1 MRVADFFCGGGGFS
15 EGFRQ
20 AGFQLVFAVD
30 KWEPAVNTYKGNK
43 PEVRVILDDV
53 IRISQLNDEEF
64 DALVP
69 DTEVIIGSPPCQA
82 FSHSNKSGKADKKY
96 GISLIKAYLRIIARK
111 KFKQGSILKYWV
123 LENVPNVRNYIEERY
138 TAEDLGLKGDFTLV
152 AKSQSS
158 GTYNAKY
165 FGAPT
170 NRERYLCGEFP
181 VLQKT
186 HDDNQVVTLRSVLM
200 SLGNPT
206 DSTKKSIVDVNYPDL
221 KLTYDE
227 LTDHHYVFGLQEF
240 EWKTAKRLKLDKGY
254 MGKMSFPE
262 NLDKPSRTVMA
273 TMSAS
278 SRESMILS
286 DGNGGYRLPTVRE
299 AATMMSFPID
309 YWFYGTT
316 ASTKHTLVGNAV
328 PPKLSYAIAKAII
341 AAEGQNVPKR
351 YMKINHSQQV
361 SFFNLNGKVFDA
373 KIEKPKRDVSKFKY
387 HIPYLILSAFRVE
400 LTNYHSNFNEK
411 NFRWDA
417 EIHYS
422 QGERASFF
430 TPNYDE
436 VLIENS
442 YIDKIRQYILEIRHR
457 LLSFSEFQKAFC
469 LTSKEREDRDIWG
482 PYELLDDV
490 KRHIIEVIPEEDQ
503 KQLIET
509 PSIQIKVKESV
520 RIGKVPLAILYGYYL
535 LKQITK
541 VMEDKG
547 YGCNDTQTK
556 ID

>member
-43 PEVRVILDDV
+43 PGVNAILDDV
-53 IRISQLNDEEF
+53 IRISELNDDEF
-64 DALVP
+64 DKLIP

-82 FSHSNKSGKADKKY
+82 FSHSNKSGKADKEL
-96 GISLIKAYLRIIARK
+96 GIKLIKAYLRIIARK

-123 LENVPNVRNYIEERY
+123 LENVPNVRNYIEESY
-138 TAEDLGLKGDFTLV
+138 TAKDLELEGDFILV
-152 AKSQSS
+152 AKSKSS
-158 GTYNAKY
+158 GIYNAKH

-181 VLQKT
+181 IPKKT
-186 HDDNQVVTLRSVLM
+186 HEDNQVVTLRSVLEA
-200 SLGNPT
+200 LGKPINA
-206 DSTKKSIVDVNYPDL
+206 TKKPIVDVNYPDL
-221 KLTYDE
+221 VLSYDE

-278 SRESMILS
+278 SRESMILD
-286 DGNGGYRLPTVRE
+286 DGEGGFRLPTVRE
-299 AATMMSFPID
+299 AASMMSFPID
-309 YWFYGTT
+309 YRFYGST
-316 ASTKHTLVGNAV
+316 ASIKHTLVGNAV

-341 AAEGQNVPKR
+341 EAESQNVPKH
-351 YMKINHSQQV
+351 YKKITHSQEIP
-361 SFFNLNGKVFDA
+361 FINLNGKVFEA
-373 KIEKPKRDVSKFKY
+373 KKEKHKRDVSKFKY

-400 LTNYHSNFNEK
+400 LTNYHSEFDKK

-422 QGERASFF
+422 QGQRAALY
-430 TPNYDE
+430 TPDFNE
-436 VLIENS
+436 IL
-442 YIDKIRQYILEIRHR
+442 IDKIHIKKIENYLYSISPH
-457 LLSFSEFQKAFC
+457 LLSFSEFQKVFC
-469 LTSKEREDRDIWG
+469 MTSTEREERDLWG
-482 PYELLDDV
+482 PYELLDDI
-490 KRHIIEVIPEEDQ
+490 KKHIVQTISEDECC
-503 KQLIET
+503 QLIES
-509 PSIQIKVKESV
+509 PAIQIKTKSKM
-520 RIGKVPLAILYGYYL
+520 RIGKVPMAILYGYYL
-535 LKQITK
+535 LKKTIK
-541 VMEDKG
+541 IMEEKSNG
-547 YGCNDTQTK
+547 RNDTQAK
-556 ID
+556 IN